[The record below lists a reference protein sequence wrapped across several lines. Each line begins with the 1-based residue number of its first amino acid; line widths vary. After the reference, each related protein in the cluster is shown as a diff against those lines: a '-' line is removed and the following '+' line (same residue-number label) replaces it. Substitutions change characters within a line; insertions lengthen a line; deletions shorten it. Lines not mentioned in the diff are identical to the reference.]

1 MTSTTGDE
9 AGAEWEDFLR
19 NMGATEPEMP
29 ARVKGELPEPGGE
42 AALEPEEAAPSN
54 TDQKGC
60 KNGFSVGD
68 TVIISS
74 RFKSL
79 NGSEGLILGLLT
91 NHAKVQMED
100 VSTKKI
106 PYEKLQLKAKASRPS
121 PTDVE

>member
-1 MTSTTGDE
+1 M
-9 AGAEWEDFLR
+9 R

-42 AALEPEEAAPSN
+42 AALEPGEAGVLEPGDGVEPEEAAPSN